1 MGAIGDSYAG
11 AAAAWASGEEEAS
24 SSGTALFDFFRFL
37 RSFLSRTELSASS
50 SSSDALRFFCFF
62 VFFSRLVASA
72 SSALFTVSAATSSPS
87 IGEDSRALWNGPIAS
102 VPSFSLC
109 SKFSKSRFCRHAM
122 PLGSFW
128 LRCMPMPS
136 MSSFCD
142 ILIAFVRPSPD
153 APSPLEVSQPN
164 FSRYD
169 CPKRLASVQ
178 SELLSSTQIILQV
191 YHRPT
196 RGYEDHCRFVA

>member
-1 MGAIGDSYAG
+1 MGEQSSAG
-11 AAAAWASGEEEAS
+11 
-24 SSGTALFDFFRFL
+24 GTSLFDFFRFL
-37 RSFLSRTELSASS
+37 RSLFSCAISS
-50 SSSDALRFFCFF
+50 SSSRNALRFFCLF
-62 VFFSRLVASA
+62 FFSSLVALA
-72 SSALFTVSAATSSPS
+72 PSSTSSCALSTTSAATSCTSD
-87 IGEDSRALWNGPIAS
+87 GEDSRALWNDPIAS
-102 VPSFSLC
+102 VPLFSLW

-128 LRCMPMPS
+128 LCCMPMPS

-153 APSPLEVSQPN
+153 APSPLEASQPN

-178 SELLSSTQIILQV
+178 NGLLCASQIIMRADHQ
-191 YHRPT
+191 PM
-196 RGYEDHCRFVA
+196 RGCAGLC